1 MKQVPVPVFD
11 VPVFEC
17 PLFERIEAKGRCE
30 SICLFCVI
38 WGLMCN
44 FCLISFFISKK
55 KSIFATEMASSETAV
70 SIVKMQSF
78 KGLYNEI
85 LRQRTGNSLPEGDSG
100 HG

>member
-1 MKQVPVPVFD
+1 MKQVPVPVFGY
-11 VPVFEC
+11 

-70 SIVKMQSF
+70 SIVKMQ
-78 KGLYNEI
+78 
-85 LRQRTGNSLPEGDSG
+85 
-100 HG
+100 